1 MIYKFV
7 SHIKYKNIRSL
18 KMKKLVV
25 ITGASSGFGK
35 ALALEFNKA
44 GYPLLL
50 LARRVEKLEELALE
64 NALCQKVDVTDL
76 SAFEKAV
83 RLAEEKFG
91 KTDLLINNAGV
102 MLLGNLESQNASEW
116 QEMLN
121 VNVMGVM
128 NGMQVVMNDMK
139 ARQCG
144 TIINISSIAGVKPF
158 GNHAAYCASKYGVV
172 GLSEVARGE
181 LSSHNVRVMRV
192 CPGAV
197 DTELLSHTTS
207 DAIKEGYYEWKN
219 SLGVGAITP
228 NDIAKTIKFAYEL
241 PQGVN
246 MREIQIADTRQDA

>member
-1 MIYKFV
+1 
-7 SHIKYKNIRSL
+7 
-18 KMKKLVV
+18 MKKLVV

-50 LARRVEKLEELALE
+50 LARRVELLQELNLE
-64 NALCQKVDVTDL
+64 NTLCEKVDVTNKAD
-76 SAFEKAV
+76 FEAAV
-83 RLAEEKFG
+83 RKAEVIYG
-91 KTDLLINNAGV
+91 KTDLIINNAGL
-102 MLLGNLESQNASEW
+102 MLLGSLDTQDATQW
-116 QEMLN
+116 QKMLD

-128 NGMQVVMNDMK
+128 NGMQIVMSDMK
-139 ARQCG
+139 ERKCG
-144 TIINISSIAGVKPF
+144 TIINLASIAGVKAF

-181 LSSHNVRVMRV
+181 LSAYNVRVMRI

-207 DAIKEGYYEWKN
+207 DEIKQGYNEWKEAV
-219 SLGVGAITP
+219 GVGSITSE
-228 NDIAKTIKFAYEL
+228 DVARTIKFAYEL

-246 MREIQIADTRQDA
+246 LREIQLADTKQDL

>member
-1 MIYKFV
+1 
-7 SHIKYKNIRSL
+7 
-18 KMKKLVV
+18 MKKLVV

-35 ALALEFNKA
+35 ALALEFSKA

-50 LARRVEKLEELALE
+50 IARRIERLEELGLE
-64 NALCQKVDVTDL
+64 NTMCAKVDVTDKD
-76 SAFEKAV
+76 AFEKAV
-83 RLAEEKFG
+83 RSAEEKYG
-91 KTDLLINNAGV
+91 KTDLIINNAGI
-102 MLLGNLESQNASEW
+102 MLLGNLETQDANEW
-116 QEMLN
+116 QNMLN

-128 NGMQVVMNDMK
+128 NGMQIVMNDMK
-139 ARQCG
+139 ERQCG

-181 LSSHNVRVMRV
+181 LSSHNVRVMRI

-207 DAIKEGYYEWKN
+207 EDIKTGYHAWKD
-219 SLGVGAITP
+219 SLGVGSITAE
-228 NDIAKTIKFAYEL
+228 DVAKTIKFAYEL

-246 MREIQIADTRQDA
+246 LREIQIADTKQDA